1 MSKLVKK
8 MLSDHLRRRLEGVE
22 HALVV
27 TVAGLDAQRTF
38 KLRRELRAKNINLMV
53 VKNSVAR
60 RAVEGTPLAAAFEQM
75 EGALAVV
82 WGGEDPV
89 SLAKEVV
96 RLAEDKNYAP
106 FAARGGVVEGSR
118 LTAEQVKEVS
128 KWPSRAEQLSLLVGQ
143 ILGPASKLAAQL
155 LGPGGRLASQVKQLA
170 EGSQS
175 DGSTQPAGSAEAA
188 PGPAG
193 A

>member
-8 MLSDHLRRRLEGVE
+8 MLSDDLRRRLAGVE

-27 TVAGLDAQRTF
+27 NVAGLDAQRTF

-60 RAVEGTPLAAAFEQM
+60 RAMEGTPLAAAFEQM

-82 WGGEDPV
+82 WGGEDVV
-89 SLAKEVV
+89 SLAKEVI
-96 RLAEDKNYAP
+96 RLAEDKNFAP
-106 FAARGGVVEGSR
+106 FAARGGAMEGAR

-128 KWPSRAEQLSLLVGQ
+128 KWPTRAEQLSLLLGQ
-143 ILGPASKLAAQL
+143 I
-155 LGPGGRLASQVKQLA
+155 LGPGGRLAGQLLGPGGALASQIKQLA
-170 EGSQS
+170 EGS
-175 DGSTQPAGSAEAA
+175 TPAESVEAEPGLAA
-188 PGPAG
+188 R
-193 A
+193 